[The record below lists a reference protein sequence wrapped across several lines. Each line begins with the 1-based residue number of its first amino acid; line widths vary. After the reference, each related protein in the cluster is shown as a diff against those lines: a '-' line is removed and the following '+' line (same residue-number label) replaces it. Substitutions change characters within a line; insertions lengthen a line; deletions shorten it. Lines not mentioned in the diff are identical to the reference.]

1 MTDPEHARTRI
12 SDLLMELSDESRGSL
27 FLRLGKILDKV
38 AERGFGLMLL
48 LLALP
53 NFIPVPIGI
62 GAVTGAGA
70 CLCGIQL
77 LFGRERPWL
86 PRRLR
91 STRLRRSTFQ
101 SMLKVAGKLLRGMEK
116 LSKPRLVFFV
126 GDIGLRI
133 TGLLLIGLGVALA
146 LPIPFTNYP
155 FGALLLLLSIA
166 LMERD
171 GALTVISWVL
181 MALAIGASA
190 GLSGAA
196 FTMIRGW
203 MG

>member
-1 MTDPEHARTRI
+1 MTDPEHAHTRI
-12 SDLLMELSDESRGSL
+12 SALLVELSDESRGAL
-27 FLRLGKILDKV
+27 FLRLGIILDKV
-38 AERGFGLMLL
+38 SERGFGLFLL

-70 CLCGIQL
+70 CLCGVQL
-77 LFGRERPWL
+77 LAGRERPWL
-86 PRRLR
+86 PRRMR

-116 LSKPRLVFFV
+116 LSRPRLDFFV
-126 GDIGLRI
+126 SKMGHRV
-133 TGLLLIGLGVALA
+133 TGFLLIGLGVALA

-171 GALTVISWVL
+171 GALMGICWVL
-181 MALAIGASA
+181 MGLAIGASA

-203 MG
+203 MM